1 MCYREPPA
9 LDLKSIQIACLCGPN
24 GHGKSALLDAI
35 TWALWGETRARTQDE
50 LIHQGQTDM
59 SVELDFSARDRIYR
73 VCRRHSRKRGRQGAT
88 MLELQVESNGQLIP
102 ITGNTVRA
110 TEAAIRG
117 LIHMDYETFVNTAFL
132 LQGRADM
139 FTAATPSKRKQL
151 LAEVLDLGYYE
162 SLAARARHE
171 SRDRD
176 RRIATLDAT
185 VEAHSAEIQN
195 KTRYTAELADRQAL
209 MNRSDSDLREARA
222 KADDLRVRTEQLR
235 ARAADLAAME
245 ARLRLARSELAS
257 LEERAAAHNLRIA
270 DLVKLTE
277 RRTEIEAGFADLKE
291 ARQTIDS
298 LGRTLATLNDLQ
310 RQRAS
315 VDTKLAVRRERVNSA
330 LDAER
335 SRLADLTLASQSIAQ
350 LQAAQV
356 SMAED
361 RKAVT
366 YQEQQAEELRSTLS
380 SLRAESTVLDSQ
392 AGELRSQ
399 MENTRSR
406 FDLLGSKD
414 ATCPVCRQPLDDD
427 GADHLRGEYQRE
439 GKKAKR
445 LHSENRSRAEQLS
458 LQIKCAEES
467 LAMAAPRAAKARRD
481 LDRRSAQLERDLEA
495 AQSAAS
501 QIEACRARIDELEAS
516 LIQEAR
522 GDRLRRELAE
532 IDSRIQG
539 LGYDPAIH
547 KDTRERL
554 SELEPYSRLHLELER
569 SDTHLPVE
577 REARDH
583 TNSLAEGRRREIK
596 DGERA
601 TAELRSQ
608 IDALPVVE
616 NQLSTTAALVRDLES
631 RIEALAEQIGGL
643 REAIARCEHLE
654 AKVIDCRQRRHV
666 LAADVSI
673 YDELSRAFG
682 KNGIQAMVIETA
694 IPQITSSASHLLRR
708 LTDGGMTVKLEL
720 NEGRR
725 EGRSGEPTEQLDIR
739 VGDEHGNTR
748 SYEMFSGGEAFR
760 INFALRIAL
769 SKLLAARSGAPL
781 PILFIDEGFGSQD
794 ADGQD
799 RLREVI
805 NSIQDEFQK
814 VLVITHIEAIKDSFP
829 VRIEVEKTSSGSTFT
844 VT

>member
-9 LDLKSIQIACLCGPN
+9 LDLESIQIACLCGPN

-59 SVELDFSARDRIYR
+59 SVELDFSARDRTYR

-162 SLAARARHE
+162 SLAVRARHE

-185 VEAHSAEIQN
+185 VEAHSTEIQN
-195 KTRYTAELADRQAL
+195 KTRYSAELADREAL

-222 KADDLRVRTEQLR
+222 QADDLRVRTKQLR
-235 ARAADLAAME
+235 TRAADLAAME
-245 ARLRLARSELAS
+245 ARLEMARSELAS
-257 LEERAAAHNLRIA
+257 LEDRAAAHNLRIA
-270 DLVKLTE
+270 GLVKLIE
-277 RRTEIEAGFADLKE
+277 RRAEIEAGFADLKE

-298 LGRTLATLNDLQ
+298 LGRALATLNDLQ
-310 RQRAS
+310 GQRAS

-335 SRLADLTLASQSIAQ
+335 SRLADLTIASQSVAQ

-356 SMAED
+356 SLAED
-361 RKAVT
+361 RTAVT

-380 SLRAESTVLDSQ
+380 SLRAESEVLDSQ

-399 MENTRSR
+399 MENTRHR
-406 FDLLGSKD
+406 FDLLESKD
-414 ATCPVCRQPLDDD
+414 AMCPVCRQPLDDD

-439 GKKAKR
+439 GKKAKS
-445 LHSENRSRAEQLS
+445 LHSANRSRAKQLS

-467 LAMAAPRAAKARRD
+467 LAMAAPRAAKARQD
-481 LDRRSAQLERDLEA
+481 VDRRSAELERDLEA
-495 AQSAAS
+495 AQSAAG
-501 QIEACRARIDELEAS
+501 QIYASRARIDELEAS
-516 LIQEAR
+516 LAQEAR
-522 GDRLRRELAE
+522 GDPLRRELAE
-532 IDSRIQG
+532 IDSQIQR

-547 KDTRERL
+547 NDTRERL
-554 SELEPYSRLHLELER
+554 SELEPYSKLHLDLER
-569 SDTHLPVE
+569 SMTHLPVE

-583 TNSLAEGRRREIK
+583 TTSMAKRRRSEIE

-608 IDALPVVE
+608 IDALPRVE

-643 REAIARCEHLE
+643 REGIARCERLE
-654 AKVIDCRQRRHV
+654 AEVIDCRQRRHV

-725 EGRSGEPTEQLDIR
+725 EGRTGEPTEQLDIR

-769 SKLLAARSGAPL
+769 SRLLAARSGAPL

-829 VRIEVEKTSSGSTFT
+829 VRIEVQKTSSGSSFT

>member
-1 MCYREPPA
+1 MCYREPPI
-9 LDLKSIQIACLCGPN
+9 LDLESIQIACLCGPN

-59 SVELDFSARDRIYR
+59 SVELDFSARDSLYR

-88 MLELQVESNGQLIP
+88 ILELQVQSNGQMVP
-102 ITGNTVRA
+102 ITGNSVRE

-151 LAEVLDLGYYE
+151 LAEVLDIGYYE
-162 SLAARARHE
+162 SLAARARNE

-176 RRIATLDAT
+176 RRIASLDAT
-185 VEAHSAEIQN
+185 VEAHSTEIQH
-195 KTRYTAELADRQAL
+195 KAQYRTELTD
-209 MNRSDSDLREARA
+209 REAVMQRA
-222 KADDLRVRTEQLR
+222 VVDLKDARAMADDLRARMEQFRT
-235 ARAADLAAME
+235 RAADLAAME
-245 ARLRLARSELAS
+245 VNLDTARSELAS
-257 LEERAAAHNLRIA
+257 LENQAAAHDSRIA
-270 DLVKLTE
+270 GFVKLID
-277 RRTEIEAGFADLKE
+277 RRTEIEAGFAELQE
-291 ARQTIDS
+291 ARRTIDA
-298 LGRTLATLNDLQ
+298 LGRTLAKLNELQ

-315 VDTKLAVRRERVNSA
+315 IETELAVHRERVKAA
-330 LDAER
+330 LDVER
-335 SRLADLTLASQSIAQ
+335 SRLADLTSASQSVTR
-350 LQAAQV
+350 LQASEV
-356 SMAED
+356 SLAGD
-361 RKAVT
+361 RDAVICL
-366 YQEQQAEELRSTLS
+366 ERQAEELRSTLS
-380 SLRAESTVLDSQ
+380 SLRAESEVLDSQ
-392 AGELRSQ
+392 ASALRSQ
-399 MENTRSR
+399 MEETRNR
-406 FDLLGSKD
+406 FDLLESRD
-414 ATCPVCRQPLDDD
+414 AVCPVCQQPLGNE

-445 LHSENRSRAEQLS
+445 MHSENRSRAEQLS
-458 LQIKCAEES
+458 LKIKCAEES
-467 LAMAAPRAAKARRD
+467 LALTASQAATARQEV
-481 LDRRSAQLERDLEA
+481 DRRSADLERDLEA
-495 AQSAAS
+495 AHLATSQIAAS
-501 QIEACRARIDELEAS
+501 RARIDGLEAS
-516 LIQEAR
+516 LAQDDR
-522 GDRLRRELAE
+522 GDGLRGELAE
-532 IDSRIQG
+532 IDSRIQD
-539 LGYDPAIH
+539 LGYDPEIH
-547 KDTRERL
+547 SDTRERL
-554 SELEPYSRLHLELER
+554 SELEPYSRLHLELAR
-569 SDTHLPVE
+569 SIAELPVD
-577 REARDH
+577 REARDR
-583 TNSLAEGRRREIK
+583 TNSMAEQRRRAIS

-601 TAELRSQ
+601 SARLRSQ
-608 IDALPVVE
+608 IDELPRIE
-616 NQLSTTAALVRDLES
+616 KELSRSAALVRDLES

-643 REAIARCEHLE
+643 REGIARCERLE
-654 AKVIDCRQRRHV
+654 AEVTDCRQRRHR
-666 LAADVSI
+666 LAGDLSI

-720 NEGRR
+720 TEGRR
-725 EGRSGEPTEQLDIR
+725 EARTGEPTEQLDIR

-794 ADGQD
+794 ATGQD

-805 NSIQDEFQK
+805 NSVQDEFQK
-814 VLVITHIEAIKDSFP
+814 VLVITHIEGIKDSFP